1 MSEDEIVVTVF
12 AAIAA
17 VASAGATSVRGL
29 HPLCLERN
37 PGPGLVRL
45 AVIGSMVWL
54 AVVLRFFGDPSIVG
68 IYVAFYL
75 LLGYAVT
82 KFFGQVLLMTS
93 GISLRVDVAERRNW
107 PAALFFAAFTFG
119 TGLIF
124 GGSLWGEADPDS
136 DYEGGWWIPM
146 GFFAQG
152 WLVMAA
158 MLTLYL
164 MREPGRFRTGI
175 LQQRNLS
182 EAKGAAS
189 FTLSTAIL
197 MTSAVAGDFYGW
209 AEGLKDVGLA
219 AAMLVAHEFLRPP
232 TGLPDV
238 GGARRTFECVL
249 YLALAVLNTVFV
261 IVR

>member
-1 MSEDEIVVTVF
+1 MSDDEIFITIV
-12 AAIAA
+12 AAMTAIG
-17 VASAGATSVRGL
+17 SAMGTSVRGL

-45 AVIGSMVWL
+45 AVLGSMAWL
-54 AVVLRFFGDPSIVG
+54 GIVLTFFGDPSIVG
-68 IYVAFYL
+68 VYVWFYF

-82 KFFGQVLLMTS
+82 KLFGQVFMLWG

-107 PAALFFAAFTFG
+107 AAALVLAAFTLG

-124 GGSLWGEADPDS
+124 GGSLWGEADPNS

-146 GFFAQG
+146 GFFLQG
-152 WLVMAA
+152 WLVMAV
-158 MLTLYL
+158 LFSIYIW
-164 MREPGRFRTGI
+164 REPGRFRLGI
-175 LQQRNLS
+175 LQQRNES
-182 EAKGAAS
+182 EARGAAS
-189 FTLSTAIL
+189 FTLSTAVL

-209 AEGLKDVGLA
+209 GEGLKDIALA

-232 TGLPDV
+232 TGVPDV
-238 GGARRTFECVL
+238 GGARRAFECAL
-249 YLALAVLNTVFV
+249 YLALAILNTLLA